1 MQVYAPSAPQ
11 AIRDE
16 ATIRL
21 AGWLAGASYDNIT
34 SETSVGPDTIQY
46 QVGSQN
52 LMIRTGAG
60 SLLTRWRV
68 RRGRSHRLMRWPWSK
83 REKRE
88 SGGDFADAVVRL
100 LETQAAG
107 SAADA
112 SSTAAVEAASGVL
125 SRAFASAEVV
135 GEPWVQDC
143 VSAAFL
149 GQVGRDLIRRGDS
162 MHVVR
167 VGADGWCA

>member
-1 MQVYAPSAPQ
+1 MVQRYAPSAPQ

-16 ATIRL
+16 AAIRL

-68 RRGRSHRLMRWPWSK
+68 RRG
-83 REKRE
+83 
-88 SGGDFADAVVRL
+88 
-100 LETQAAG
+100 
-107 SAADA
+107 
-112 SSTAAVEAASGVL
+112 
-125 SRAFASAEVV
+125 
-135 GEPWVQDC
+135 
-143 VSAAFL
+143 
-149 GQVGRDLIRRGDS
+149 
-162 MHVVR
+162 
-167 VGADGWCA
+167 GAIG